1 MEKQNNQHQTIQEK
15 QAKELNDKMDRAD
28 AEKAANAASDW
39 EFTVNSRTAQ
49 VQAKQRQIQADKEL
63 EERLAIAWREKMEIA
78 HEKEVEKERK
88 AKETTYQIKAL
99 QYEGELET
107 YSHFFIKRNF
117 LIDFFFFL

>member
-1 MEKQNNQHQTIQEK
+1 MEKQNNQHQSIQEK

-49 VQAKQRQIQADKEL
+49 IQAKERQIQADKEL

-99 QYEGELET
+99 QYEGELIVT
-107 YSHFFIKRNF
+107 F
-117 LIDFFFFL
+117 L